1 MARIDNLTNFLTDV
15 ATAIR
20 NKKGTE
26 EQIPAANF
34 DTEIASITTS
44 ENLDDVLQEQ
54 TELITELEET
64 LKTKTGTSIVPN
76 IFMQE
81 TEPNIKEGIWIQSN
95 KQVDNIEVVDK
106 ILSND
111 GEWETVLK
119 NTIPTDIENNRA
131 GACTV
136 GDYIYIFRW

>member
-1 MARIDNLTNFLTDV
+1 MADTSNLSNYLKDL
-15 ATAIR
+15 ADAIR
-20 NKKGTE
+20 AKKGTE
-26 EQIPAANF
+26 DTIPAANF

-54 TELITELEET
+54 TELITGLEEI

-111 GEWETVLK
+111 GEWETILK
-119 NTIPTDIENNRA
+119 NAIPTNIENNRA
-131 GACTV
+131 GACTI